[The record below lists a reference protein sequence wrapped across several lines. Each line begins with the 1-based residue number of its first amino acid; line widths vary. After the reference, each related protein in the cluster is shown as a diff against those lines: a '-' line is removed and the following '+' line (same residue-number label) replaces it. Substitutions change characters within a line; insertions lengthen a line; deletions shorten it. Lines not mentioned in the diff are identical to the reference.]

1 MVEVRGFGVMR
12 VRSIATLTV
21 VVLAPVLLMA
31 QAKPA
36 VRESASGEVHQTAAP
51 IPILDYMH
59 QAWET
64 LSRSMVDCKSMRDV
78 KVTTA
83 PLLYLPAGMP
93 VPPAVAALKSACGVE
108 VARLPRRIT
117 HLGEVMPQELKRPGL
132 LYLPNRYVVPGGRF
146 NEMYGWDSYFILLG
160 LLADGRAEMAKG
172 MVENFEFE
180 IENYGA
186 VLNANRTYFLTRS
199 QPPLLAEMIREVHA
213 AGDGSGPGASKEWLA
228 HAYAAAERDYALWVT
243 PAHQA
248 GSTGLARYFDV
259 GEGPVLEMADDST
272 YYPDAIR
279 WMEAHKDVGG
289 QYLVPAE
296 KGDAAS
302 CDQKLTA
309 VCAHAEVDGMRL
321 TRDFYEGDRAMRE
334 SGFDTSFRFGP
345 FSGSTHHFA
354 PVCLNALL
362 YKYELDMAGFAKEL
376 GKKGEATGWTRK
388 AAARKAAVNKYLW
401 DASTG
406 LYEDYDFTTAKR
418 SSYLYTSVFYPL
430 WAGLASPAQAA
441 GVEKAVPRLEAEHGL
456 AMSDTIS
463 GMQWDRPFGWA
474 PETWFA
480 VVGLRGMGFKTDGD
494 RLAEEFRA
502 TVEANYLRDGTVR
515 EKYNMETGTT
525 DVILTA
531 GYRLNSTGFGWTNGV
546 YLRLLP
552 GR

>member
-1 MVEVRGFGVMR
+1 MGEVMR
-12 VRSIATLTV
+12 GRAVGQGWGMFA
-21 VVLAPVLLMA
+21 LAVAMVMPGCAVGQSA
-31 QAKPA
+31 PA
-36 VRESASGEVHQTAAP
+36 VLDSSAPSMTTKV
-51 IPILDYMH
+51 PILDYMH
-59 QAWET
+59 QAWDT
-64 LSRSMVDCKSMRDV
+64 LSRSMVDCKSVRDV

-83 PLLYLPAGMP
+83 PILYLPAGFP
-93 VPPAVAALKSACGVE
+93 EPTAVRAMRSACGLE
-108 VARLPRRIT
+108 VVRLPRKIT

-132 LYLPNRYVVPGGRF
+132 LYLPNKYVVPGGRF
-146 NEMYGWDSYFILLG
+146 NEMYGWDSYFIILG
-160 LLADGRAEMAKG
+160 LVADGRAEMARG

-213 AGDGSGPGASKEWLA
+213 AELRDGGKRASKEWLGR
-228 HAYAAAERDYALWVT
+228 AYAAATRDYALWET

-248 GSTGLARYFDV
+248 GKTGLARYFDV

-279 WMEAHKDVGG
+279 WMEGHKEQGG
-289 QYLVPAE
+289 GYLVPAAM
-296 KGDAAS
+296 GDEAS

-321 TRDFYEGDRAMRE
+321 SRDFYEGDRAMRE

-354 PVCLNALL
+354 PVCLNSLL
-362 YKYELDMAGFAKEL
+362 YKYAVDMAGFAKEL
-376 GKKGEATGWTRK
+376 GKKGEAAEWTRK
-388 AAARKAAVNKYLW
+388 AAARKVAINRYLW

-406 LYEDYDFTTAKR
+406 LYEDWDFTTAKR
-418 SSYLYTSVFYPL
+418 SSYLYATVFYPL

-441 GVEKAVPRLEAEHGL
+441 GVEKALPKLEAEHGL

-463 GMQWDRPFGWA
+463 GAQWDRPFGWA
-474 PETWFA
+474 PEVWFA
-480 VVGLRGMGFKTDGD
+480 VLGLRADGFKADGD
-494 RLAEEFRA
+494 RLAEEFRT

-515 EKYNMETGTT
+515 EKYNVETGSTT
-525 DVILTA
+525 VLVTA
-531 GYRLNSTGFGWTNGV
+531 GYKLNSTGFGWTNGV

-552 GR
+552 ER